1 MTETLNH
8 WLQHSGLPRSEAR
21 MLLHHLCGYSHAQT
35 ITRGDEPLPSAFQAA
50 LNHAAEP
57 RRGGEPMAYIV
68 GVREFYG
75 RPFQVNPAVLIPRP
89 ETEHLLEAALA
100 KLPPSGILWDLGTGS
115 GIIAVS
121 AACERPDAH
130 IWASDISAAALAVAQ
145 SNAQNLNATVHFGHG
160 SWFAATPQPPHQGV
174 DVVVSNPPYIDA
186 ADAHLQQGDL
196 RFEPQTALTDFGNGL
211 SALRQLAAGA
221 PGYLK
226 PGGWLLLEHGFDQG
240 TAVRN
245 LLAKHGYANIATH
258 TDLAG
263 LDRITLGQYRL

>member
-21 MLLHHLCGYSHAQT
+21 MLLQHLCGYSHAQT
-35 ITRGDEPLPSAFQAA
+35 VTRSDEPLPSAFQAA
-50 LNHAAEP
+50 LNQAAE
-57 RRGGEPMAYIV
+57 RRRSGEPMAYIV

-100 KLPPSGILWDLGTGS
+100 KLPPGGVLWDLGTGS

-130 IWASDISAAALAVAQ
+130 IWASDISADALAVAQ
-145 SNAQNLNATVHFGHG
+145 SNAQALNAAVRFGHG
-160 SWFAATPQPPHQGV
+160 SWFAATPQPLRQSV

-186 ADAHLQQGDL
+186 VDVHLQQGDL
-196 RFEPQTALTDFGNGL
+196 RFEPKNALTDHQDGL
-211 SALRQLAAGA
+211 SAIRTLVAGA
-221 PGYLK
+221 ATYLK
-226 PGGWLLLEHGFDQG
+226 PGGTLLLEHGFDQAA
-240 TAVRN
+240 AVQALFRH
-245 LLAKHGYANIATH
+245 HGWTH
-258 TDLAG
+258 IQTLPDLAG
-263 LDRITLGQYRL
+263 LDRITLGLHP

>member
-21 MLLHHLCGYSHAQT
+21 MLLQHLCGYSHAQT
-35 ITRGDEPLPSAFQAA
+35 VTRSDEPLPSAFQAA
-50 LNHAAEP
+50 LNQAAE
-57 RRGGEPMAYIV
+57 RRRSGEPMAYIV

-100 KLPPSGILWDLGTGS
+100 KLPPGGVLWDLGTGS

-130 IWASDISAAALAVAQ
+130 IWASDISADALAVAQ
-145 SNAQNLNATVHFGHG
+145 SNAQALNAAVRFGHG
-160 SWFAATPQPPHQGV
+160 SWFAATPQPLRQSV
-174 DVVVSNPPYIDA
+174 DVVVSNPPYIEA

-196 RFEPQTALTDFGNGL
+196 RFEPQSALTDFGNGL
-211 SALRQLAAGA
+211 TALRQLTAGA

-240 TAVRN
+240 AAVRN
-245 LLAKHGYANIATH
+245 LLAEHGYADTATH